1 MATQKGKG
9 QSAGKNVESDADDKT
24 LKEEDFR
31 ANSEAVNGLRN
42 YLASDSGIALRMVLR
57 EKRRK
62 LVEVVNVKP
71 DEAAA
76 QLAKI
81 QAFEQFVTLIIERLP
96 QAIDPPAQPQSRKG
110 GAQPRI
116 NTATMPS

>member
-1 MATQKGKG
+1 MATQKGRG
-9 QSAGKNVESDADDKT
+9 RSGKNVESDADDKT

-42 YLASDSGIALRMVLR
+42 YLASESGIALRMVLR

-96 QAIDPPAQPQSRKG
+96 HPIDPPAQPQSRKG

-116 NTATMPS
+116 NTAIMPS

>member
-1 MATQKGKG
+1 MAKRNDNG
-9 QSAGKNVESDADDKT
+9 QFSGRDSVNDADDKT

-31 ANSEAVNGLRN
+31 ANSDAVNGLRA

-57 EKRRK
+57 EKRRR
-62 LVEVVNVKP
+62 LVQVVNVKA

-81 QAFEQFVTLIIERLP
+81 QAFEQFVELLIEKLP
-96 QAIDPPAQPQSRKG
+96 QAIEPPLPPQSRKG

-116 NTATMPS
+116 NVAVMP